1 MVHHK
6 INIMHASATKKT
18 SVRIWTCVCVCLFVC
33 VCVVCVCVCLRVWCY
48 TVCVHVCVCACGVD
62 FIDQNGKEN
71 IFYLRPSHVFKH
83 KSTTR
88 ILYTGITHFK
98 HFLCTIYCFGPLL
111 LFITNAGCQS
121 THIIFKPLAIIC
133 DHKPLDR
140 SRSAYRPSCK
150 SLLYGHPYILE
161 SRSFRLWLFV
171 RGIKPQT

>member
-1 MVHHK
+1 MRANTTNGS
-6 INIMHASATKKT
+6 IAAPSSKKAALHPKEGPT
-18 SVRIWTCVCVCLFVC
+18 IPP
-33 VCVVCVCVCLRVWCY
+33 
-48 TVCVHVCVCACGVD
+48 VCVHVCVCACGVD